1 MFDQTD
7 EELEDNMLDQESS
20 EAMPVI
26 ENMKSYMV
34 SVYLFEEC
42 QDTIGIDDSK
52 YEILSVIPF

>member
-1 MFDQTD
+1 
-7 EELEDNMLDQESS
+7 
-20 EAMPVI
+20 MPVI

-52 YEILSVIPF
+52 YEILSVIPFWKWVAVCKYSY